1 MDTSLI
7 WEKVNGQGLVNFRN
21 LMDSHFN
28 FLYPQNNNPLSPSK
42 NKSYVPWTKPLWHW
56 VNGQFLEG
64 MQILFTAGSQFRGR
78 LSKFPKHF
86 MDKFVDRTSQIW
98 AKINGQD

>member
-21 LMDSHFN
+21 LMDSLFN
-28 FLYPQNNNPLSPSK
+28 FQNNNPLSPSK
-42 NKSYVPWTKPLWHW
+42 KTRATMDKTSLTL
-56 VNGQFLEG
+56 G

-98 AKINGQD
+98 AKINGQY